1 MSKIV
6 NPFVPNEPHTK
17 KVELQSD
24 SIHEVGS
31 GLPDYKILKNKP
43 HRLAINT
50 QLASLI
56 SEYPCNRQQ
65 IVQIHFDG

>member
-1 MSKIV
+1 M
-6 NPFVPNEPHTK
+6 
-17 KVELQSD
+17 ELQFD